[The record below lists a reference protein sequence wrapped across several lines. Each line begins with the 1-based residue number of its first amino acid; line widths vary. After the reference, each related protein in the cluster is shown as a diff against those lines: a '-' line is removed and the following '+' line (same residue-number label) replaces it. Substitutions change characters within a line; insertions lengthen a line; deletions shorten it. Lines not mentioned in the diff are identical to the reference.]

1 MASTTTTKPAA
12 AGTTDQRAGIGLGLL
27 AVCCFSVAPVF
38 VLAANPLFSALEIAF
53 WRLGIGAAFV
63 GGLGI
68 ATRTA
73 MRLGP
78 GEWRRFVL
86 YGLTLA
92 VHLSAYVAALSFT
105 SIAHAVALT
114 YTSPI
119 FIAVLSAIFLHERPR
134 VGTLVGLAVAIG
146 GIALLSGFQP
156 DFGQCNIAQGH
167 CVLFGDGL
175 AIIAALFSAIY
186 SLIGRIERERHPLF
200 RYTFHVYGF
209 AALWLLPLAAV
220 LAWRHGYTLPAVG
233 AVVALGIIPLGMGHT
248 LYNAALRRVN
258 PTLINLVITQEIT
271 GGIALGALFLHQIPQ
286 PLTLVGVAIT
296 LVGIVIVML
305 NPAGTVALDV
315 VE

>member
-1 MASTTTTKPAA
+1 MGSAGIPKPATGA
-12 AGTTDQRAGIGLGLL
+12 AEQRVGIGLGLL
-27 AVCCFSVAPVF
+27 AVGCFSVAPVF
-38 VLAANPLFSALEIAF
+38 VLVANPPFSALEIAF
-53 WRLGIGAAFV
+53 WRVAIGAGFV
-63 GGLGI
+63 GVLGL

-73 MRLGP
+73 MRLGR

-92 VHLSAYVAALSFT
+92 IHLSAYVAALSFT

-119 FIAVLSAIFLHERPR
+119 FIAVLAAIFLGERPR
-134 VGTLVGLAVAIG
+134 VGTLVGLAVALG

-156 DFGQCNIAQGH
+156 DFGQCNIGQGH

-175 AIIAALFSAIY
+175 ALVAALFSAIY
-186 SLIGRIERERHPLF
+186 SLGGRLECERHPLF

-209 AALWLLPLAAV
+209 AALWLLPVAAA
-220 LAWRHGYTLPAVG
+220 LAWRHGYPLGAVG
-233 AVVALGIIPLGMGHT
+233 AVAALGIVPLGMGHT
-248 LYNAALRRVN
+248 LYNAALRRAN

-271 GGIALGALFLHQIPQ
+271 GGIILGAIFLHQIPQ

-296 LVGIVIVML
+296 LVGIAIVML
-305 NPAGTVALDV
+305 NPAGIATSDV

>member
-1 MASTTTTKPAA
+1 MASTTATTTSAPA
-12 AGTTDQRAGIGLGLL
+12 DQRAGISLGLL

-38 VLAANPLFSALEIAF
+38 VLVANPPFSALEIAF
-53 WRLGIGAAFV
+53 WRLGIGAGFV
-63 GGLGI
+63 GVLGL

-73 MRLGP
+73 MRLRR
-78 GEWRRFVL
+78 GEWRRFAL

-119 FIAVLSAIFLHERPR
+119 FIAVLAAIFLHERPT
-134 VGTLVGLAVAIG
+134 VGTLAGLAVALG

-156 DFGQCNIAQGH
+156 DFGQCDIAHGH

-175 AIIAALFSAIY
+175 ALVAALFSAIY

-209 AALWLLPLAAV
+209 AALWLLPLAAA
-220 LAWRHGYTLPAVG
+220 LAWRHGYPLPAVG
-233 AVVALGIIPLGMGHT
+233 AVVALGVVPLGMGHT
-248 LYNAALRRVN
+248 LYNAALRRAN

-271 GGIALGALFLHQIPQ
+271 GGIILGALFAHQIPQ
-286 PLTLVGVAIT
+286 ILTLVGVGIT
-296 LVGIVIVML
+296 LAGIVIVMV
-305 NPAGTVALDV
+305 NPAGLPAPDV

>member
-1 MASTTTTKPAA
+1 MASATATTPATTA
-12 AGTTDQRAGIGLGLL
+12 DQRVGIGLGLL
-27 AVCCFSVAPVF
+27 AVGCFSVAPVF
-38 VLAANPLFSALEIAF
+38 VLAANPPFSAPEIAF
-53 WRLGIGAAFV
+53 WRLAIGAGFV
-63 GGLGI
+63 GLLGLG
-68 ATRTA
+68 TRTA
-73 MRLGP
+73 MRLGR
-78 GEWRRFVL
+78 GEWRRFAL

-114 YTSPI
+114 YTSPL
-119 FIAVLSAIFLHERPR
+119 FLAVLGAIFLRERPT
-134 VGTLVGLAVAIG
+134 VGTLIGLGVAIG

-156 DFGQCNIAQGH
+156 DFGRCDIGQGH

-209 AALWLLPLAAV
+209 AALWLLPLAAA
-220 LAWRHGYTLPAVG
+220 LAWRHGYPLPAVG
-233 AVVALGIIPLGMGHT
+233 AVAALGVVPLGMGHT
-248 LYNAALRRVN
+248 LYNAALRRAN

-271 GGIALGALFLHQIPQ
+271 GGIILGAIFLHQFPQ
-286 PLTLVGVAIT
+286 PVTLAGVAVT

-305 NPAGTVALDV
+305 NPAGISAPDV